1 MIYSIIINELLSI
14 NILTIVHKG
23 VDYMIMDYIDNF
35 ENVVSSIFFVSFKV
49 IVIVLTILLIFS
61 LIMLAIGCL
70 IKSQKI
76 KSKFLI
82 VVPSLLL
89 GNIFFLALPYIFVY
103 FKNMM

>member
-1 MIYSIIINELLSI
+1 MIDSYIN
-14 NILTIVHKG
+14 
-23 VDYMIMDYIDNF
+23 NF
-35 ENVVSSIFFVSFKV
+35 ENIVSSIFFVGFKV
-49 IVIVLTILLIFS
+49 IVIILAILLILS

-82 VVPSLLL
+82 VVQSLLL
-89 GNIFFLALPYIFVY
+89 GNIFFLSLPYIFVY